1 MEVMTILGSVS
12 LALGVGRVTLRRDI
26 VDERGR
32 RFPVTEE
39 VLAYGATSIMDEEYA
54 DIFTSPVARR
64 VAGGEQVVQH
74 DSASV
79 LPGRRGVPGH
89 ARRVR
94 RDGPQI
100 VTPVLVAGAVV
111 AILSIHH
118 LGGARH
124 WSAREVRACSEATE
138 RIARVLAVPVR

>member
-1 MEVMTILGSVS
+1 VS
-12 LALGVGRVTLRRDI
+12 LTLGVGRVTLRRDI

-32 RFPVTEE
+32 RFPVTDEI
-39 VLAYGATSIMDEEYA
+39 LAYGATSIMDEEYA

-74 DSASV
+74 DSASCYPDDEEFQAM
-79 LPGRRGVPGH
+79 LGEYGGMG
-89 ARRVR
+89 A
-94 RDGPQI
+94 QI

-111 AILSIHH
+111 AILSVHH
-118 LGGARH
+118 LGDARH